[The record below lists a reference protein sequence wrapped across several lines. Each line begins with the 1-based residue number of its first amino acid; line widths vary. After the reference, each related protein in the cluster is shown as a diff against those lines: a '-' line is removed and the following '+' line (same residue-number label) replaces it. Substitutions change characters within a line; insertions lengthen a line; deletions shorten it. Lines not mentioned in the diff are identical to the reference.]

1 MTRASFT
8 SWSGFWWITATLVLV
23 LSSFDPPHYQVNSF
37 QVPALLPTFSYGG
50 ILKKQTASYSS
61 SFVSKRIQR
70 HTASTTST
78 TTSRITSSTGLFM
91 IFERMSE
98 ECIGALVTAQNES
111 ARLGQRVVG
120 TEIMTVGIVDR
131 PENSRK
137 TLKTAGITLRKI
149 KRTTED
155 MFLPETDDGENEND
169 TDNDSK
175 NSGSKTN
182 GRPSNTFGK
191 MLNIQKKAR
200 DVELPFTA
208 ALKKTLQN
216 AARIADKMASMDIG
230 SNINGNINNN
240 NSNNNNILGPATIK
254 SEHVLL
260 ALLEWENEK
269 PNESAA
275 KLDKDGYARGA
286 LAVFMQ
292 MDGLGGDDF
301 NPTEFCRTLL
311 KDLKEMSEHDEYS
324 TELVSGGGG
333 SGTRNTTPTLS
344 EVGVDLTQ
352 AAMDGE
358 LDEVYGRDEEIK
370 SCLRTLVRRRKN
382 NPCCVGEPGVGKT
395 AIAEGIAQI
404 LAAPKMLEDALE
416 ILERNDDTGEYTEI
430 NQAKINRLK
439 VLASQCP
446 PRLKGYRIVTLE
458 LANLVAGTKYRGEFE
473 ERLQAIVQEVTDDK
487 APPTI
492 LFIDEIHSLVG
503 AGSAEG
509 GIDAANI
516 LKPAL
521 SRGKLQVIGATTI
534 SEYRKYI
541 EKDAAL
547 ERRLQPIEVKEPT
560 VSQTIGILEAIAPK
574 YESHHNVKYTPESIA
589 TAAKLS
595 ERYMTDRFLPDKAID
610 LLDEAGAFV
619 HMESA
624 FGLLDQDPE
633 DTSNVPTVTEHT
645 VAKVISE
652 IAKVP
657 IGKLESDET
666 DRLIALESELEKRV
680 KGQSRAIR
688 AVSRA
693 VRRARSGL
701 RDQSRPIASF
711 MFCGPTGVGKTELC
725 KALAETYFA
734 SEKDMIRIDMSEY
747 MEKHSVSRLTG
758 PPPGYIGYEEGGQLT
773 EAVRRAPHSVVLL
786 DELEKAHSDVLNI
799 LLQIMEDGM
808 LTDGKGRTV
817 NFKNTILVMTSN
829 VGSKRIL
836 DVANSRSD
844 HPASNSPSTSTV
856 QTTRP
861 IEPMRPDEVMTKLQ
875 KSPEAM
881 SMMME
886 AASDPDIMRAMQT
899 AMGGSPADL
908 LRLGQENPRVADFLR
923 RLWSVL
929 NEENSTTPIL
939 PKSNS
944 KNDKY
949 SPPFPTTTPKTGM
962 DALMDNEFLSGITK
976 SFQSMMGNNNQA
988 EEDVQQVESVH
999 TNVEEAA
1006 SFSSSYAEM
1015 SDVVKEELEIC
1026 MKPELLNRI
1035 DEIVV
1040 FSPLGDVELG
1050 AVASLLLKQT
1060 SNRALEE
1067 RGIQL
1072 QITQSLVD
1080 KVVHAGSLNAA
1091 QYGARPMRRAVQRF
1105 FEDTV
1110 SDAIVKGF
1118 LKEGDSANVDIVSDL
1133 ESRITRLSDNQ
1144 SIMVRVEDASGGIGA
1159 AKSSGSNSWNAK
1171 VNGEMDDVVETEL
1184 MSF

>member
-1 MTRASFT
+1 
-8 SWSGFWWITATLVLV
+8 
-23 LSSFDPPHYQVNSF
+23 
-37 QVPALLPTFSYGG
+37 
-50 ILKKQTASYSS
+50 
-61 SFVSKRIQR
+61 
-70 HTASTTST
+70 
-78 TTSRITSSTGLFM
+78 M

-98 ECIGALVTAQNES
+98 DCIGALVTAQNES

-131 PENSRK
+131 PENARK
-137 TLKTAGITLRKI
+137 TLKAAGITLRKI
-149 KRTTED
+149 RRTTED
-155 MFLPETDDGENEND
+155 MFQP
-169 TDNDSK
+169 DNDDTSTGDTSK
-175 NSGSKTN
+175 DASTN
-182 GRPSNTFGK
+182 AANALGK

-216 AARIADKMASMDIG
+216 AARIADKMASVDMSTTSNI
-230 SNINGNINNN
+230 SNING
-240 NSNNNNILGPATIK
+240 PATVK

-301 NPTEFCRTLL
+301 NPTEFCRTLI
-311 KDLKEMSEHDEYS
+311 KDLKEMSENDEYS
-324 TELVSGGGG
+324 TELVSGGGSG
-333 SGTRNTTPTLS
+333 GTRNTTPTLS

-404 LAAPKMLEDALE
+404 LAAPKMLEDAMD
-416 ILERNDDTGEYTEI
+416 ILERNDDTGEFSEI
-430 NQAKINRLK
+430 NQAKIDRLK

-574 YESHHNVKYTPESIA
+574 YESHHNVKYTSESIA
-589 TAAKLS
+589 AAAKLS

-624 FGLLDQDPE
+624 FGLLGQDQEGTNRDPI
-633 DTSNVPTVTEHT
+633 VTEHT
-645 VAKVISE
+645 IARVISE

-836 DVANSRSD
+836 DVANSRSNR
-844 HPASNSPSTSTV
+844 SNSYSPSSTT

-875 KSPEAM
+875 RSPEAM

-899 AMGGSPADL
+899 SMGGSPADL

-929 NEENSTTPIL
+929 NEENSSVPVL

-949 SPPFPTTTPKTGM
+949 SPPFPTTTPKYGM

-976 SFQSMMGNNNQA
+976 SFQSMMGNNKMEDAQPVVDSVNDR
-988 EEDVQQVESVH
+988 EE
-999 TNVEEAA
+999 
-1006 SFSSSYAEM
+1006 SFTSSYAEM

-1040 FSPLGDVELG
+1040 FSPLGDAELG

-1060 SNRALEE
+1060 SDRALEE

-1072 QITQSLVD
+1072 QITQSLID
-1080 KVVHAGSLNAA
+1080 KVVYSGSLNAA

-1144 SIMVRVEDASGGIGA
+1144 SIMVRVEDSSGGIGA
-1159 AKSSGSNSWNAK
+1159 PTSSDSNSRWNAK
-1171 VNGEMDDVVETEL
+1171 VNGGAEDAVETEL
-1184 MSF
+1184 LSF

>member
-1 MTRASFT
+1 M
-8 SWSGFWWITATLVLV
+8 
-23 LSSFDPPHYQVNSF
+23 
-37 QVPALLPTFSYGG
+37 
-50 ILKKQTASYSS
+50 
-61 SFVSKRIQR
+61 
-70 HTASTTST
+70 
-78 TTSRITSSTGLFM
+78 
-91 IFERMSE
+91 
-98 ECIGALVTAQNES
+98 
-111 ARLGQRVVG
+111 
-120 TEIMTVGIVDR
+120 
-131 PENSRK
+131 
-137 TLKTAGITLRKI
+137 
-149 KRTTED
+149 
-155 MFLPETDDGENEND
+155 
-169 TDNDSK
+169 
-175 NSGSKTN
+175 
-182 GRPSNTFGK
+182 
-191 MLNIQKKAR
+191 
-200 DVELPFTA
+200 PFTA

-216 AARIADKMASMDIG
+216 AARIADKMASMDV
-230 SNINGNINNN
+230 GNNNN
-240 NSNNNNILGPATIK
+240 NSNNNNNILGPATIQ

-260 ALLEWENEK
+260 ALLEWESDK

-311 KDLKEMSEHDEYS
+311 KDLKEMSENEEYS

-333 SGTRNTTPTLS
+333 AGSRNTTPTLS

-404 LAAPKMLEDALE
+404 LAAPKMLQDAMD
-416 ILERNDDTGEYTEI
+416 ILERNDDTGEFSEV
-430 NQAKINRLK
+430 NQAKIDRLK

-624 FGLLDQDPE
+624 FSQDR
-633 DTSNVPTVTEHT
+633 DDAYVPMVTEHT
-645 VAKVISE
+645 IAKVISE

-701 RDQSRPIASF
+701 RDQTRPIASF

-817 NFKNTILVMTSN
+817 NFKNAILVMTSN

-844 HPASNSPSTSTV
+844 RSASNTPPSTT
-856 QTTRP
+856 QTTQP

-929 NEENSTTPIL
+929 NEESSNVPTL

-976 SFQSMMGNNNQA
+976 SFQSMMGNNKV
-988 EEDVQQVESVH
+988 EDVQPVESVND
-999 TNVEEAA
+999 TEE

-1040 FSPLGDVELG
+1040 FSPLGDAELG

-1060 SNRALEE
+1060 SDRALEE
-1067 RGIQL
+1067 RGIHL

-1080 KVVHAGSLNAA
+1080 KVVYAGSLNAA

-1159 AKSSGSNSWNAK
+1159 AKNIENSGWNAK
-1171 VNGEMDDVVETEL
+1171 VNGKTDDAVETEV

>member
-1 MTRASFT
+1 
-8 SWSGFWWITATLVLV
+8 
-23 LSSFDPPHYQVNSF
+23 
-37 QVPALLPTFSYGG
+37 
-50 ILKKQTASYSS
+50 
-61 SFVSKRIQR
+61 
-70 HTASTTST
+70 
-78 TTSRITSSTGLFM
+78 M

-98 ECIGALVTAQNES
+98 ECIGALVTAQNEA

-137 TLKTAGITLRKI
+137 TLKAAGITLRKI

-155 MFLPETDDGENEND
+155 MFLPENDTDDGTKD
-169 TDNDSK
+169 DKSA
-175 NSGSKTN
+175 TN
-182 GRPSNTFGK
+182 ALGK

-216 AARIADKMASMDIG
+216 AARIADKMASMDVG
-230 SNINGNINNN
+230 NNN
-240 NSNNNNILGPATIK
+240 NSNNNNILGPATIQ

-260 ALLEWENEK
+260 ALLEWESDK

-311 KDLKEMSEHDEYS
+311 KDLKEMSENEEYS

-333 SGTRNTTPTLS
+333 AGSRNTTPTLS

-404 LAAPKMLEDALE
+404 LAAPKMLQDAMD
-416 ILERNDDTGEYTEI
+416 ILERNDDTGEFSEVK
-430 NQAKINRLK
+430 QAKIDRLK

-624 FGLLDQDPE
+624 FSQDQDDANIPM
-633 DTSNVPTVTEHT
+633 VTEHT
-645 VAKVISE
+645 IAKVISE

-701 RDQSRPIASF
+701 RDQTRPIASF

-817 NFKNTILVMTSN
+817 NFKNAILVMTSN

-844 HPASNSPSTSTV
+844 RSASITAPSTT

-929 NEENSTTPIL
+929 NEEKSNVPTL

-949 SPPFPTTTPKTGM
+949 SPPFPTTAPKTGM

-976 SFQSMMGNNNQA
+976 SFQSMMGNNKV
-988 EEDVQQVESVH
+988 EDVQPVELVND
-999 TNVEEAA
+999 TEE

-1040 FSPLGDVELG
+1040 FSPLGDAELG

-1060 SNRALEE
+1060 SDRALEE
-1067 RGIQL
+1067 RGIHL

-1080 KVVHAGSLNAA
+1080 KVVYAGSLNAA

-1144 SIMVRVEDASGGIGA
+1144 SITVRVEDASGGIGA
-1159 AKSSGSNSWNAK
+1159 AKSTENSGWNAK
-1171 VNGEMDDVVETEL
+1171 VNGKTDDAVETEV

>member
-1 MTRASFT
+1 MGLFHWHIGSSSSSWIRTMTHLV
-8 SWSGFWWITATLVLV
+8 WWTLFLI
-23 LSSFDPPHYQVNSF
+23 SSDQVDSF
-37 QVPALLPTFSYGG
+37 QFSP
-50 ILKKQTASYSS
+50 IPHRTHLHDKTLSSYSS
-61 SFVSKRIQR
+61 NFVHRIVSKPNPFTRYKN
-70 HTASTTST
+70 TKETK
-78 TTSRITSSTGLFM
+78 TGLFM

-98 ECIGALVTAQNES
+98 ECIGALVTAQNEA

-137 TLKTAGITLRKI
+137 TLKAAGITLRKI

-155 MFLPETDDGENEND
+155 MFLPENDDGND
-169 TDNDSK
+169 DGTKDDK
-175 NSGSKTN
+175 NPTN
-182 GRPSNTFGK
+182 ALGK

-216 AARIADKMASMDIG
+216 AARIADKMASMDV
-230 SNINGNINNN
+230 GNNNN
-240 NSNNNNILGPATIK
+240 NSNNNNNILGPATIQ

-260 ALLEWENEK
+260 ALLEWESDK

-311 KDLKEMSEHDEYS
+311 KDLKEMSENEEYS

-333 SGTRNTTPTLS
+333 AGSRNTTPTLS

-404 LAAPKMLEDALE
+404 LAAPKMLQDAMD
-416 ILERNDDTGEYTEI
+416 ILERNDDTGEFSEV
-430 NQAKINRLK
+430 NQAKIDRLK

-624 FGLLDQDPE
+624 FSQDR
-633 DTSNVPTVTEHT
+633 DDAYVPMVTEHT
-645 VAKVISE
+645 IAKVISE

-701 RDQSRPIASF
+701 RDQTRPIASF

-817 NFKNTILVMTSN
+817 NFKNAILVMTSN

-844 HPASNSPSTSTV
+844 RPASNTPPSTT
-856 QTTRP
+856 QTTQP

-929 NEENSTTPIL
+929 NEESSNVPTL

-976 SFQSMMGNNNQA
+976 SFQSMMGNNKV
-988 EEDVQQVESVH
+988 EDVQPVESVND
-999 TNVEEAA
+999 TEE

-1040 FSPLGDVELG
+1040 FSPLGDAELG

-1060 SNRALEE
+1060 SDRALEE
-1067 RGIQL
+1067 RGIHL

-1080 KVVHAGSLNAA
+1080 KVVYAGSLNAA

-1159 AKSSGSNSWNAK
+1159 AKNIENSGWNAK
-1171 VNGEMDDVVETEL
+1171 VNGKTDDAVETEV

>member
-1 MTRASFT
+1 MKIS
-8 SWSGFWWITATLVLV
+8 SSGGSI
-23 LSSFDPPHYQVNSF
+23 LSSIVWVTVAVLLSQSEVDSF
-37 QVPALLPTFSYGG
+37 SVPSSCS
-50 ILKKQTASYSS
+50 KQSHGHVQTTSSLSLTSS
-61 SFVSKRIQR
+61 SFVAKRIQR
-70 HTASTTST
+70 TKDSNAHNSISTHHKKK
-78 TTSRITSSTGLFM
+78 GLFM

-98 ECIGALVTAQNES
+98 DCIGALVTAQNES

-131 PENSRK
+131 PENARK

-149 KRTTED
+149 RRTTED
-155 MFLPETDDGENEND
+155 MFLP
-169 TDNDSK
+169 DNDDTTSTSDTSK
-175 NSGSKTN
+175 DATTN
-182 GRPSNTFGK
+182 AANALGK

-216 AARIADKMASMDIG
+216 AARIADKMASVDMSSASNI
-230 SNINGNINNN
+230 SNING
-240 NSNNNNILGPATIK
+240 PATVK

-301 NPTEFCRTLL
+301 NPTEFCRTLM
-311 KDLKEMSEHDEYS
+311 KDLKELSDNDEYS

-333 SGTRNTTPTLS
+333 SGGTRNTTPTLS

-404 LAAPKMLEDALE
+404 LVAPKMLEDAMD
-416 ILERNDDTGEYTEI
+416 ILERNDDTGEYSEI
-430 NQAKINRLK
+430 NQAKIDRLK

-574 YESHHNVKYTPESIA
+574 YESHHNVKYTSESIA
-589 TAAKLS
+589 AAAKLS

-624 FGLLDQDPE
+624 FGLLGQDQDSTNRAPI
-633 DTSNVPTVTEHT
+633 VTEHT
-645 VAKVISE
+645 IARVISE

-836 DVANSRSD
+836 DVANSRSNRFT
-844 HPASNSPSTSTV
+844 SYGPSSTT

-875 KSPEAM
+875 RSPEAM

-929 NEENSTTPIL
+929 NEEKSSVPVL

-949 SPPFPTTTPKTGM
+949 SPPFPTTTPKYGM

-976 SFQSMMGNNNQA
+976 SFQSMMGNNKMEDAKPADVANDM
-988 EEDVQQVESVH
+988 EE
-999 TNVEEAA
+999 
-1006 SFSSSYAEM
+1006 SFTSSYTEM

-1040 FSPLGDVELG
+1040 FSPLGDAELG
-1050 AVASLLLKQT
+1050 AVATLLLKQT
-1060 SNRALEE
+1060 SDRALEE
-1067 RGIQL
+1067 RGIRL
-1072 QITQSLVD
+1072 QITQSLID
-1080 KVVHAGSLNAA
+1080 KVVYSGSLNAA

-1110 SDAIVKGF
+1110 SDAIVRGF

-1144 SIMVRVEDASGGIGA
+1144 SIMVRVEDSSGGIGA
-1159 AKSSGSNSWNAK
+1159 ATSSSSNSSWNAK
-1171 VNGEMDDVVETEL
+1171 VNGGTEDAIETEL